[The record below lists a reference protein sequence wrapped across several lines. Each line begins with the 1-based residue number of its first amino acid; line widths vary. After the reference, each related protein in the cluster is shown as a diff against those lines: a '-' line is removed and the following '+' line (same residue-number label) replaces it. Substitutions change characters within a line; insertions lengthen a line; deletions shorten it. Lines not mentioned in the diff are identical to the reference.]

1 MVRTK
6 WFLLCITLVG
16 CVNALMEGKKM
27 LNVRRVRRRRL
38 VAKEEDRAVMAAIV
52 ANSNITK
59 HTVPSP
65 ASERP
70 DILKRTHA
78 PKRKARLFR

>member
-16 CVNALMEGKKM
+16 CVNALMEGKRM

-38 VAKEEDRAVMAAIV
+38 VAKEDRVVMAAIV

-59 HTVPSP
+59 FSVPSSS
-65 ASERP
+65 SESRKTP
-70 DILKRTHA
+70 KKAHA